1 MCVSVDNSNVTMKEE
16 DLNPKHLCRRLLDFH
31 KFVNVI
37 NVGFIPYKLL
47 IFFFK
52 GSRKFDVVML
62 IYGRLAP

>member
-1 MCVSVDNSNVTMKEE
+1 MSLVFIFFTFISKVFCVCVCVDNSNVTMKEE

-47 IFFFK
+47 IFFF
-52 GSRKFDVVML
+52 
-62 IYGRLAP
+62 

>member
-1 MCVSVDNSNVTMKEE
+1 MCVCVDNSNVTMKEE

-47 IFFFK
+47 FFF
-52 GSRKFDVVML
+52 
-62 IYGRLAP
+62 